1 MNFICNKFRKNTL
14 RLQTWNTLF
23 NAFTGEFYGKFYE
36 MFKNLEARA
45 IIIDWLGQNF
55 PEDDSSVKRQMCQ
68 RRSMEIN

>member
-1 MNFICNKFRKNTL
+1 MKFICNKFRKDTL
-14 RLQTWNTLF
+14 QLQTWNALF